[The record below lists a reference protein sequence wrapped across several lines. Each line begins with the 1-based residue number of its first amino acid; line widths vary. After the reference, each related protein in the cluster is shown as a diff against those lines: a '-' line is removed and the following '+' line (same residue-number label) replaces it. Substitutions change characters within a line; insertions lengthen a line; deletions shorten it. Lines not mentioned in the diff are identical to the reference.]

1 MVLGF
6 RENGMNKL
14 RLRASDTGDLEI
26 IAGAVQDSIFQI
38 GQSRYD
44 KAGLSFTLRLSRY
57 MREMDTPH
65 RVESGLRFDGVLSV
79 KSQGV
84 DLAKQD
90 AYAVILGLI
99 YEATDTPAGIVS
111 VTLAGGGV
119 IQIEV
124 EAIDATLA
132 DIGDARKTKRIP
144 KHDG

>member
-1 MVLGF
+1 
-6 RENGMNKL
+6 MNKL
-14 RLRASDTGDLEI
+14 RLRASDTGDLEVV
-26 IAGAVQDSIFQI
+26 AGAVQDSIFQI

-111 VTLAGGGV
+111 VTLAGGGT

>member
-1 MVLGF
+1 
-6 RENGMNKL
+6 MNKL

-44 KAGLSFTLRLSRY
+44 RAGLSFTLRLSRY

-79 KSQGV
+79 KSQRV

-111 VTLAGGGV
+111 MTLAGGGV

>member
-1 MVLGF
+1 
-6 RENGMNKL
+6 MNKL

-26 IAGAVQDSIFQI
+26 IAGAVQDSIFQV

-111 VTLAGGGV
+111 MTLAGGGV

>member
-1 MVLGF
+1 
-6 RENGMNKL
+6 MNKL

-111 VTLAGGGV
+111 VTLAGGGT

>member
-1 MVLGF
+1 
-6 RENGMNKL
+6 
-14 RLRASDTGDLEI
+14 
-26 IAGAVQDSIFQI
+26 
-38 GQSRYD
+38 
-44 KAGLSFTLRLSRY
+44 

-84 DLAKQD
+84 DLTKQD

>member
-26 IAGAVQDSIFQI
+26 IAGAVQDSIFQV

-84 DLAKQD
+84 DLTKQD

-132 DIGDARKTKRIP
+132 DIGDPRKTKRIP

>member
-1 MVLGF
+1 
-6 RENGMNKL
+6 MNKL

-26 IAGAVQDSIFQI
+26 IAGAVQDSIFQV

-84 DLAKQD
+84 DLTKQD

-111 VTLAGGGV
+111 MTLAGGGV

-124 EAIDATLA
+124 EAIDTTLA
-132 DIGDARKTKRIP
+132 DIGDPRKTKRIP

>member
-44 KAGLSFTLRLSRY
+44 RAGLSFTLRLSRY

-84 DLAKQD
+84 DLTKQD

>member
-1 MVLGF
+1 
-6 RENGMNKL
+6 MNKL

-26 IAGAVQDSIFQI
+26 IAGAVQDSIFQV

-84 DLAKQD
+84 DLTKQD
-90 AYAVILGLI
+90 AYAVILGLT

-124 EAIDATLA
+124 EAIDTTLA
-132 DIGDARKTKRIP
+132 DIGDPRKTKRIP

>member
-1 MVLGF
+1 
-6 RENGMNKL
+6 MNKL

>member
-1 MVLGF
+1 
-6 RENGMNKL
+6 MNKL

-84 DLAKQD
+84 DLTKQD

-132 DIGDARKTKRIP
+132 DIGDPRKTKRIP

>member
-1 MVLGF
+1 
-6 RENGMNKL
+6 MNKL

-44 KAGLSFTLRLSRY
+44 RAGLSFTLRLSRY

-111 VTLAGGGV
+111 MTLAGGGV

>member
-26 IAGAVQDSIFQI
+26 IAGAVQDSIFQV

-44 KAGLSFTLRLSRY
+44 KVGLSFTLRLSRY

>member
-1 MVLGF
+1 
-6 RENGMNKL
+6 MNKL
-14 RLRASDTGDLEI
+14 RLRASDTGDLEVV
-26 IAGAVQDSIFQI
+26 AGAVQDSIFQI

>member
-1 MVLGF
+1 
-6 RENGMNKL
+6 MNKL
-14 RLRASDTGDLEI
+14 RLRASDSSDLEV

-57 MREMDTPH
+57 MRETETPQ

-84 DLAKQD
+84 DLSKQE
-90 AYAVILGLI
+90 AYAVILGLK
-99 YEATDTPAGIVS
+99 YESNDTPAGMIS

-119 IQIEV
+119 VQIEV
-124 EAIDATLA
+124 EAIDVTLA
-132 DIGDARKTKRIP
+132 DIGDPRKTKRIP

>member
-1 MVLGF
+1 
-6 RENGMNKL
+6 MNKL

-26 IAGAVQDSIFQI
+26 VAGAVQDSIFQV

-84 DLAKQD
+84 DLTKQD
-90 AYAVILGLI
+90 AYAVILGLT
-99 YEATDTPAGIVS
+99 YEARDTPAGIVS

-124 EAIDATLA
+124 EAIDTTLA
-132 DIGDARKTKRIP
+132 DIGDPRKTKRIP

>member
-1 MVLGF
+1 
-6 RENGMNKL
+6 MNKL

-26 IAGAVQDSIFQI
+26 IAGAVQDSIFQV

-84 DLAKQD
+84 DLTKQD

-132 DIGDARKTKRIP
+132 DIGDPRKTKRIP

>member
-1 MVLGF
+1 
-6 RENGMNKL
+6 MNKL

-44 KAGLSFTLRLSRY
+44 RAGLSFTLRLSRY

-111 VTLAGGGV
+111 VTLAGGGT

>member
-1 MVLGF
+1 
-6 RENGMNKL
+6 MNKL

-26 IAGAVQDSIFQI
+26 FAGAVQDSIFQI

-44 KAGLSFTLRLSRY
+44 RAGLSFTLRLSRY

>member
-1 MVLGF
+1 
-6 RENGMNKL
+6 MNKL

-26 IAGAVQDSIFQI
+26 IAGAVQDSIFQV

-84 DLAKQD
+84 DLTKQD

>member
-1 MVLGF
+1 
-6 RENGMNKL
+6 MNKL

-65 RVESGLRFDGVLSV
+65 RVESGLRLDGVLSV

>member
-1 MVLGF
+1 
-6 RENGMNKL
+6 MNKL

-26 IAGAVQDSIFQI
+26 IAGAVQDSIFQV

>member
-1 MVLGF
+1 
-6 RENGMNKL
+6 MNKL

-57 MREMDTPH
+57 MREMETPH

-84 DLAKQD
+84 DLTKQD

>member
-1 MVLGF
+1 
-6 RENGMNKL
+6 MNKL

-26 IAGAVQDSIFQI
+26 IAGAVQDSIFQV

-79 KSQGV
+79 KSQRV

-111 VTLAGGGV
+111 MTLAGGGV

>member
-1 MVLGF
+1 
-6 RENGMNKL
+6 MNKL

-44 KAGLSFTLRLSRY
+44 RAGLSFTLRLSRY

-84 DLAKQD
+84 DLTKQD

-132 DIGDARKTKRIP
+132 DIGDPRKTKRIP

>member
-84 DLAKQD
+84 DLTKQD

>member
-1 MVLGF
+1 
-6 RENGMNKL
+6 MNKL
-14 RLRASDTGDLEI
+14 RLRASDSSDLEV
-26 IAGAVQDSIFQI
+26 IAGAVQDSIFQV

-57 MREMDTPH
+57 MRETETPH

-84 DLAKQD
+84 DLSKQE
-90 AYAVILGLI
+90 AYAVILGLK
-99 YEATDTPAGIVS
+99 YEANDTPAGVIS

-124 EAIDATLA
+124 EAIDVTLA
-132 DIGDARKTKRIP
+132 DIGDPRKTKRIP

>member
-1 MVLGF
+1 
-6 RENGMNKL
+6 MNKL

-26 IAGAVQDSIFQI
+26 IAGAVQDSIFQV

-84 DLAKQD
+84 DLTKQD
-90 AYAVILGLI
+90 AMLLFWA
-99 YEATDTPAGIVS
+99 
-111 VTLAGGGV
+111 
-119 IQIEV
+119 
-124 EAIDATLA
+124 
-132 DIGDARKTKRIP
+132 
-144 KHDG
+144 

>member
-1 MVLGF
+1 
-6 RENGMNKL
+6 MNKL

-26 IAGAVQDSIFQI
+26 IAGAVQDSIFQV

-99 YEATDTPAGIVS
+99 YEATDTPGGIVS
-111 VTLAGGGV
+111 MTLAGGGV

-132 DIGDARKTKRIP
+132 DIGDPRKTKRIP

>member
-1 MVLGF
+1 
-6 RENGMNKL
+6 MNKL

-44 KAGLSFTLRLSRY
+44 RAGLSFTLRLSRY

-84 DLAKQD
+84 DLTKQD

>member
-1 MVLGF
+1 
-6 RENGMNKL
+6 MNKL

-99 YEATDTPAGIVS
+99 YEATDTPVGIVS
-111 VTLAGGGV
+111 MTLAGGGV

>member
-1 MVLGF
+1 
-6 RENGMNKL
+6 MNKL
-14 RLRASDTGDLEI
+14 RLRASDSSDLEV

-57 MREMDTPH
+57 MRETETPQ

-84 DLAKQD
+84 DLSKQE
-90 AYAVILGLI
+90 AYAVILGLK
-99 YEATDTPAGIVS
+99 YEANDTPAGMIS

-119 IQIEV
+119 VQIEV
-124 EAIDATLA
+124 EAIDVTLA
-132 DIGDARKTKRIP
+132 DIGDPRKTKRIP

>member
-1 MVLGF
+1 
-6 RENGMNKL
+6 MNKL

-26 IAGAVQDSIFQI
+26 IAGAVQDSIFQV

-84 DLAKQD
+84 DLTKQD

-111 VTLAGGGV
+111 MTLAGGGV

>member
-44 KAGLSFTLRLSRY
+44 KTGLSFTLRLSRY

-84 DLAKQD
+84 DLTKQD

>member
-1 MVLGF
+1 
-6 RENGMNKL
+6 MNKL

-111 VTLAGGGV
+111 MTLAGGGV